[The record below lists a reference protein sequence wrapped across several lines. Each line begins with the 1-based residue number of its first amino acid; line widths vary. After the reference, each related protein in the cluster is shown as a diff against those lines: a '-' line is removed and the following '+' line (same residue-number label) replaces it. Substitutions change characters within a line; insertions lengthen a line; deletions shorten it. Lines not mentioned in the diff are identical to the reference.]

1 MELIFNYEDS
11 IEELTAKENEK
22 IDDVF
27 DRYTNLVG
35 LHPQDTKFYYNSQEI
50 RRRGKTLL

>member
-1 MELIFNYEDS
+1 MKLIFNYEDS

-35 LHPQDTKFYYNSQEI
+35 LHPQDNKFYYNSQEVS
-50 RRRGKTLL
+50 